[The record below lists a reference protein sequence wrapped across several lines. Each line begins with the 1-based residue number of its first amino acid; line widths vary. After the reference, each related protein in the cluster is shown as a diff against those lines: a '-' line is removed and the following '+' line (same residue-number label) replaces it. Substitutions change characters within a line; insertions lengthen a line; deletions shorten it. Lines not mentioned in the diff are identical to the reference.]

1 MMFLRRHLRFA
12 AVAWLLCQVASLS
25 AFGPQNCCL
34 AHRMTDGA
42 APECHRIDD
51 GTCPMHAA
59 DGKACPAHASDD
71 GDERPCVIRAT
82 CDRPAVALASLFS
95 VNGILAEGTNV
106 PFDAT
111 SSVLIV
117 AARRPTPLLLSH
129 DTPPPR
135 L

>member
-1 MMFLRRHLRFA
+1 MA
-12 AVAWLLCQVASLS
+12 AEE
-25 AFGPQNCCL
+25 P
-34 AHRMTDGA
+34 D
-42 APECHRIDD
+42 CHQTDD

-71 GDERPCVIRAT
+71 ADKRPCVMRGT
-82 CDRPAVALASLFS
+82 CDGPAVALASLFS
-95 VNGILAEGTNV
+95 VHGILAEGTRV

-111 SSVLIV
+111 SSLLI
-117 AARRPTPLLLSH
+117 ASEYRSTPLLLSH